1 MSVIF
6 RHKSGGEAKEVKVGF
21 SWILFLFAGCLGIP
35 LFLRRLHVWGAVFL
49 ALWIV
54 DVLVAVMASPEDA
67 SLMVFSI
74 NLIFGGLQIWLG
86 IKGNEMTAKNLLE
99 NGWEFTDSSSDAVR
113 FARLKWDLANPQ
125 DDLDR
130 TKALA
135 QPLNG

>member
-1 MSVIF
+1 MRVIL
-6 RHKSGGEAKEVKVGF
+6 RNRSSGETKEIKVGF
-21 SWILFLFAGCLGIP
+21 SWILFLFAGWLGIP
-35 LFLRRLHVWGAVFL
+35 LFLRRLHVWGAVLL

-54 DVLVAVMASPEDA
+54 DVLVVVMSSPEEGSTIA
-67 SLMVFSI
+67 LSI
-74 NLIFGGLQIWLG
+74 NLIFGALQIWLG

-113 FARLKWDLANPQ
+113 FARLKWGLANPQ